1 MTRLLLLGVLGSVL
15 VAPLDANGQVRVNPN
30 GVNVNANGATTVFL
44 TFGGLDGQVPA
55 EAFWCGELISAAPN
69 IGLQCDPATI
79 FGRLPIRFDR
89 SGLSGSSGLTDI
101 MSIPPSV
108 ARRARQAAETGV
120 ESSFFYVR
128 RFVST
133 VGDPDEFVAVT
144 CRMAGGGARVPFA
157 LLDVRLRFATD
168 EAVLFVRPREAP
180 PPIVADITYNGTGR
194 LEGRWEVV
202 LPGEELPTERDLL
215 TEATLPLEER
225 GSQRR
230 YTQLDRFNI
239 FVPPSGRVTL
249 PGPSV
254 ERLPSVV
261 EGLYLIL
268 LRVEATDDK
277 EGDSSL
283 AAAGAGTG
291 VVHSGAVAGF
301 PMPTLRYFV
310 GSDSNVTGE
319 AVEGGAVRLLLPDDA
334 SWVPADEPL
343 EFSWVEG
350 DRATYYRVE
359 VETTE
364 REAIHSAIVQ
374 RGLGVYR
381 APSFLA
387 DLLADDYLRHC
398 QLNESGPE

>member
-1 MTRLLLLGVLGSVL
+1 
-15 VAPLDANGQVRVNPN
+15 
-30 GVNVNANGATTVFL
+30 
-44 TFGGLDGQVPA
+44 
-55 EAFWCGELISAAPN
+55 
-69 IGLQCDPATI
+69 
-79 FGRLPIRFDR
+79 
-89 SGLSGSSGLTDI
+89 

-133 VGDPDEFVAVT
+133 VGGPDEFVAVT

-230 YTQLDRFNI
+230 YTSWTRFNHL
-239 FVPPSGRVTL
+239 RAAL
-249 PGPSV
+249 RPGHAARPQ
-254 ERLPSVV
+254 RGAPASVV

-319 AVEGGAVRLLLPDDA
+319 AVEAGRCAAAAG
-334 SWVPADEPL
+334 
-343 EFSWVEG
+343 
-350 DRATYYRVE
+350 
-359 VETTE
+359 
-364 REAIHSAIVQ
+364 
-374 RGLGVYR
+374 
-381 APSFLA
+381 
-387 DLLADDYLRHC
+387 
-398 QLNESGPE
+398 

>member
-1 MTRLLLLGVLGSVL
+1 MRRADLGCAEHRPPVRPGDDLRPAADPVRPLGAERLEWAHRHHV
-15 VAPLDANGQVRVNPN
+15 D
-30 GVNVNANGATTVFL
+30 
-44 TFGGLDGQVPA
+44 
-55 EAFWCGELISAAPN
+55 SA
-69 IGLQCDPATI
+69 
-79 FGRLPIRFDR
+79 
-89 SGLSGSSGLTDI
+89 
-101 MSIPPSV
+101 SV

-133 VGDPDEFVAVT
+133 VGGPDEFVAVT

-387 DLLADDYLRHC
+387 DLLADDYLRWRVVA
-398 QLNESGPE
+398 LDADGNRIDDSGWRNLRLEPPTQ